1 MSSSAVQPSV
11 PRLPVPRL
19 PVSRREMLQ
28 TLSAGFGFMAF
39 AGLSTQASAGSAGY
53 TNPLAPKSPHYAPKA
68 KRVIFISMQGGP
80 SHVDTFDYKPELAK
94 AEGQTL
100 SSSSSADR
108 ATGKLLASPWK
119 FIPSGDSG
127 LPISEVFPHVA
138 KHADDMCII
147 NSMWTDV
154 PNHPQAFLMLH
165 TGEFR
170 FARPSLGSWVLYGLG
185 TENSNLPGFVSIN
198 PPVNVGGAQNY
209 ASGFLPA
216 IYQGTSIGRQ
226 GGDMKNAMI
235 GNIDCKHLTAGQQRQ
250 QIDLLQGL
258 NRDLLA
264 RKEVNPRVE
273 GVIESY
279 ELAFRM
285 QTALP
290 DVLDLKQESPSTLGM
305 YGIGAG
311 PTDNFG
317 RQCLMARR
325 LAESGV
331 RFIEICHGNWDQ
343 HNNLKERLGQNALQT
358 DQPIAAL
365 LSDLKQHGLFED
377 TLVLWGG
384 EFGRTPTGQG
394 TNGRNHNASGFSV
407 WLAGGGVKG
416 GLRYGATDEFGK
428 AAVENKVH
436 PHDLQATMLHLLG
449 LDHERL
455 TYYYG
460 GRDYRLTGISGD
472 ARVVEGIIA

>member
-1 MSSSAVQPSV
+1 MSRSQFGF
-11 PRLPVPRL
+11 
-19 PVSRREMLQ
+19 SRRHLLQ
-28 TLSAGFGFMAF
+28 TLGTGFGFMAF
-39 AGLSTQASAGSAGY
+39 AGLSTWERRGIAGEYKS
-53 TNPLAPKSPHYAPKA
+53 PLAPKAPHFEPKA
-68 KRVIFISMQGGP
+68 KRVIMLSMRGGP

-94 AEGQTL
+94 AEGQEL
-100 SSSSSADR
+100 ESASATDR
-108 ATGKLLASPWK
+108 ARGKLLPSPWK
-119 FIPSGDSG
+119 FHQSGQSG
-127 LPISEVFPHVA
+127 LHISEVYSHVA
-138 KHADDMCII
+138 EHADDICLI

-154 PNHPQAFLMLH
+154 PNHPQAFLMMH

-170 FARPSLGSWVLYGLG
+170 FARPSMGSWVLYGLG
-185 TENSNLPGFVSIN
+185 TENANLPGFVSIN

-216 IYQGTSIGRQ
+216 IYQGTPIGRE
-226 GGDMKNAMI
+226 GGDTRSINI
-235 GNIDCKHLTAGQQRQ
+235 GNIECEHLTSAQQRRQ
-250 QIDLLQGL
+250 LDLVQSLNQDLLE
-258 NRDLLA
+258 
-264 RKEVNPRVE
+264 RKEVHARVE

-290 DVLDLKQESPSTLGM
+290 DVLDLGNETQATLDM
-305 YGIGAG
+305 YGINQGG
-311 PTDNFG
+311 KSGTDNFG

-331 RFIEICHGNWDQ
+331 RFIEVCHGNWDQ
-343 HNNLKERLGQNALQT
+343 HGGLRQRLAQNAGQT
-358 DQPIAAL
+358 DQPIGAL
-365 LSDLKQHGLFED
+365 LADLKQRDMLKD

-394 TNGRNHNASGFSV
+394 TDGRNHNASGYSM
-407 WLAGGGVKG
+407 WIAGGGVRG
-416 GLRYGATDEFGK
+416 GQRFGATDEFGK
-428 AAVENKVH
+428 AAVDDKVH

-449 LDHERL
+449 LDHEKL

-472 ARVVEGIIA
+472 ARVVDGILA

>member
-1 MSSSAVQPSV
+1 MASRPLTPFT
-11 PRLPVPRL
+11 PRI
-19 PVSRREMLQ
+19 PVSRRDMLQ
-28 TLSAGFGFMAF
+28 SISAGFGFMAF
-39 AGLSTQASAGSAGY
+39 AGLTTQASKAQAEY
-53 TNPLAPKSPHYAPKA
+53 TSPLTPKSPHFTPKA
-68 KRVIFISMQGGP
+68 NRVIFISMRGGP

-94 AEGQTL
+94 AEGQELASDSPT
-100 SSSSSADR
+100 DR
-108 ATGKLLASPWK
+108 ARGKLLASPWK
-119 FIPSGDSG
+119 FNPSGESG
-127 LPISEVFPHVA
+127 LPISEVYPHVA
-138 KHADDMCII
+138 QHADDMCLI

-154 PNHPQAFLMLH
+154 PNHPQAFLMMH

-170 FARPSLGSWVLYGLG
+170 FARPSLGAWVLYGLG

-216 IYQGTSIGRQ
+216 IYQGTSIGRE
-226 GGDMKNAMI
+226 GADMKNATI
-235 GNIDCKHLTAGQQRQ
+235 GNIDCTHLTASQQRR
-250 QIDLLQGL
+250 QIDLMQAL

-264 RKEVNPRVE
+264 RKEVNPRIE

-290 DVLDLKQESPSTLGM
+290 DVLELQSETSDTLRM
-305 YGIGAG
+305 YGIGG
-311 PTDNFG
+311 GQTDNFG

-343 HNNLKERLGQNALQT
+343 HNGLKERLGQNALQT
-358 DQPIAAL
+358 DQPIGAL
-365 LSDLKQHGLFED
+365 LTDLKQRGMLDD

-472 ARVVEGIIA
+472 ARVVEDIIA